1 MIRLNRNAE
10 ETGMNEQTTS
20 VAARGEIR
28 VVGPGDAKE
37 FWQPVPANGHI
48 AIHLAPGLV
57 PMDIPLG
64 LGTQTVAPGCYVRE
78 HAHDRHEEVIHCLHG
93 EGRAVL
99 DGVEHRL
106 LPGMTIFI
114 GKNRRHMFIND
125 GKNDLQLLWVMTP
138 NGLEDFFAAIGRPKD
153 PGQPAPEPFPRP
165 ADVLEIERRTVF
177 APALKNGGLKP

>member
-1 MIRLNRNAE
+1 
-10 ETGMNEQTTS
+10 MNEQPTS

-78 HAHDRHEEVIHCLHG
+78 AR
-93 EGRAVL
+93 
-99 DGVEHRL
+99 
-106 LPGMTIFI
+106 MTAT
-114 GKNRRHMFIND
+114 RRSSIACMARD
-125 GKNDLQLLWVMTP
+125 ALCWMASSTP
-138 NGLEDFFAAIGRPKD
+138 WF
-153 PGQPAPEPFPRP
+153 PA
-165 ADVLEIERRTVF
+165 
-177 APALKNGGLKP
+177 